1 MILNGP
7 NTVEA
12 HLRNLLADPASARAR
27 QVSRSFT
34 RAGARLEHLGGAAC
48 QILQVD
54 FSRFTSTLGSSF

>member
-12 HLRNLLADPASARAR
+12 YLRDLLADPASARPR
-27 QVSRSFT
+27 QVLRSFT
-34 RAGARLEHLGGAAC
+34 RAGARLENLSGAYC

-54 FSRFTSTLGSSF
+54 FSRFTLTVGSSF